1 MSPETLA
8 SVYAAVGRWF
18 WYVSIVVIGGAA
30 GFRMAVRGQLRSESG
45 ARPDPVEHG
54 LLRFS
59 LAAAIVLSAAVMWR
73 LYAQTYSIFG
83 VDESVTWEYIRI
95 VVLDTAWGT
104 GWRWQMTTAILAVAL
119 LVASFYVPRARTALT
134 VAAVLALVVTVPLTG
149 HAVSREGKVWLSVIA
164 QIAHMAGASLW
175 VGTLLAVMLFVRP
188 GNDGAFGAAVR
199 AFSPLAVGAV
209 SVLVGSGMLT
219 AIVYLDSISDLWT
232 GVYGRTLVLKLLLF
246 GVVAGLGAYN
256 WRRLKPTLD
265 QPKTAA
271 LLTRSARTELII
283 AGVTLA
289 VTAVLVALPLTHE

>member
-18 WYVSIVVIGGAA
+18 WYVSIVAIGGAA
-30 GFRMAVRGQLRSESG
+30 GFRVAIRGQV
-45 ARPDPVEHG
+45 ARG
-54 LLRFS
+54 LHRFS

-83 VDESVTWEYIRI
+83 IDESVTWEYVRI
-95 VVLDTAWGT
+95 VAFDTAWGT
-104 GWRWQMTTAILAVAL
+104 GWRWQMAAAILTVAL
-119 LVASFYVPRARTALT
+119 LATSFYLPRARTALT
-134 VAAVLALVVTVPLTG
+134 GAAALALVVTAPLTG
-149 HAVSREGKVWLSVIA
+149 HAVSGEGMVWLSVIL

-188 GNDGAFGAAVR
+188 GNDSVFAAAVR

-209 SVLVGSGMLT
+209 SVLVGSGVLT

-232 GVYGRTLVLKLLLF
+232 GIYGRILVLKLLLF

-256 WRRLKPTLD
+256 WRRLKPTID
-265 QPKTAA
+265 QPKTVV
-271 LLTRSARTELII
+271 LLRRSARTELII
-283 AGVTLA
+283 GGVTLA
-289 VTAVLVALPLTHE
+289 VTAVLVALPLVHE